1 MRWLV
6 TGAGGLLGR
15 EVTAALAA
23 AGADAVGLDRRALDV
38 TDPDAL
44 AAAFARHRPD
54 LVVNCAA
61 YTHVEAAEGEEERA
75 LLVNGDGARHLAAR
89 CARHG
94 TRLLHLSTDYVFPGD
109 ADTPYPEGHPTDPRN
124 AYGRSKRAGERAVL
138 ELLPDRGAVVRTAW
152 LYGRHGPNFVR
163 TMIGRAGGEG
173 PVDVVADQ
181 VGQPTWAADVARLL
195 LALGR
200 TPGAHGVFHATNAGR
215 ATWYELA
222 CEVFRLVGADPGRVR
237 PVSGAAFG
245 GRAPRPRYTVLG
257 HARWREAGI
266 PPPRPW
272 RAALGEALREAT
284 DAGGAGGSGGPGAPP
299 VPPRQPLQ
307 DGDQFGR

>member
-15 EVTAALAA
+15 EVAQALAA
-23 AGADAVGLDRRALDV
+23 DGADAVLLDRRALDV
-38 TDPDAL
+38 TDPGAV
-44 AAAFARHRPD
+44 AEAFARHRPG
-54 LVVNCAA
+54 LLVNCAA
-61 YTHVEAAEGEEERA
+61 YTAVEAAETDEERA
-75 LLVNGDGARHLAAR
+75 LRVNGDGPRHLASL

-109 ADTPYPEGHPTDPRN
+109 ADSPYAEGHPTAPCN

-138 ELLPDRGAVVRTAW
+138 GLLPDRGAVVRTAW
-152 LYGRHGPNFVR
+152 LHGAHGPSFVR
-163 TMIGRAGGEG
+163 TMAERAQARE

-200 TPGAHGVFHATNAGR
+200 VPGAHGVFHATNAGR
-215 ATWYELA
+215 ASRYELA
-222 CEVFRLVGADPGRVR
+222 REVFRLVGADPGRVR
-237 PVSGAAFG
+237 PVPGAALG

-257 HARWREAGI
+257 HDRWREAGI
-266 PPPRPW
+266 PAPRPW
-272 RAALGEALREAT
+272 REALAE
-284 DAGGAGGSGGPGAPP
+284 S
-299 VPPRQPLQ
+299 L
-307 DGDQFGR
+307 GRAR